1 MYTRN
6 AIIGAISASLIGG
19 LALGCKREQT
29 DNPDVAS
36 AYRDSSYDKEI
47 VTGQERRDYAD
58 QGKGIKPKTLR
69 SIEDTIVN
77 VYERDFERCLEDQM
91 AIHETRFLR
100 TVFAVEFRIDTS
112 GQAGNARVLQIAM
125 SKQNAKG
132 GDVGTADPAGMK
144 DCIIGAI
151 AEWEF
156 DPAPEVDYVHTYN
169 GQVGEAF

>member
-1 MYTRN
+1 MNIRK
-6 AIIGAISASLIGG
+6 AIIGAVSVSLLGG
-19 LALGCKREQT
+19 LALGCKPKQT
-29 DNPDVAS
+29 DNPDVA
-36 AYRDSSYDKEI
+36 ADYRDSAYDKEI
-47 VTGQERRDYAD
+47 VTGQERKDYAD

-69 SIEDTIVN
+69 SIEDTITT

-91 AIHETRFLR
+91 SIHETRFLR
-100 TVFAVEFRIDTS
+100 TVFAVEFRIDTA
-112 GQAGNARVLQIAM
+112 GQAGDARVLQISM

-144 DCIIGAI
+144 DCIIKAI
-151 AEWEF
+151 DEWEF